1 MKRLKRLPGVKILVV
16 DDEPDLR
23 DVISSRFELEGCEV
37 TLAENGQSAIDA
49 MKAKRFD
56 AVVTDVRM
64 PGGNGIELLD
74 AIKDNGDQTAVIL
87 ISGFTDLEPKD
98 ALTRGAKALLIKPFD
113 LDDII
118 NAVCSAISKELS

>member
-1 MKRLKRLPGVKILVV
+1 MMKKLRRLPGVKILVV

-49 MKAKRFD
+49 MKANRFD
-56 AVVTDVRM
+56 AVITDVRM

-74 AIKDNGDQTAVIL
+74 AIKINGDQAAVIL
-87 ISGFTDLEPKD
+87 ISGFTDLALQD
-98 ALTRGAKALLIKPFD
+98 ALDRGAKALLIKPFD

-118 NAVCSAISKELS
+118 NVVCSAILRS

>member
-49 MKAKRFD
+49 MKAHRFD
-56 AVVTDVRM
+56 AVITDVRM
-64 PGGNGIELLD
+64 PGRNGIELLD

-87 ISGFTDLEPKD
+87 ISGFTDLEPED
-98 ALTRGAKALLIKPFD
+98 ALNRGAKALLIKPFD

-118 NAVCSAISKELS
+118 NAVCNAISKELI

>member
-49 MKAKRFD
+49 MKAKQFD

-64 PGGNGIELLD
+64 PGRNGIELLD

-87 ISGFTDLEPKD
+87 ISGFTDLEPQD
-98 ALTRGAKALLIKPFD
+98 ALNRGAKALLIKPFD

>member
-1 MKRLKRLPGVKILVV
+1 MKKLRRLPGVKILVV

-74 AIKDNGDQTAVIL
+74 AIKDNGDQAAVIL
-87 ISGFTDLEPKD
+87 ISGFTDLEPQD
-98 ALTRGAKALLIKPFD
+98 ALDRGAKALLIKPFD

-118 NAVCSAISKELS
+118 NAVCSAISRS

>member
-1 MKRLKRLPGVKILVV
+1 MKRPKRLNGVKILVV

-37 TLAENGQSAIDA
+37 TLAENGKAAIDV
-49 MKAKRFD
+49 MKAKKFD

-64 PGGNGIELLD
+64 PNTNGIELLD
-74 AIKDNGDQTAVIL
+74 AIKDNGDQAAVIL
-87 ISGFTDLEPKD
+87 ISGFTDLEPQD
-98 ALTRGAKALLIKPFD
+98 ALDRGAKALLIKPFD

-118 NAVCSAISKELS
+118 NAVCSAISRS